1 VSNAI
6 FPILSGEGWPVKR
19 SPKFSTIVLPA
30 ASGQHVR
37 IPNYPFP
44 LPEYEVPF
52 NMLTPADL
60 QTLWGFYQARLGPYD
75 SFLYW
80 DPTDC
85 YTVANAINA
94 GLTVTSY
101 QNLIPGVNG
110 AFPAGDGTT
119 KTFQLYRA
127 LGGTVQPVFDVNG
140 LGAPWSTAGATG
152 PSYIPPMSPPVAVW
166 FVTSGPTYTPVLYD
180 DATYG
185 WTVSVS
191 TANAPGGV
199 LTFAAAPPSGVGIA
213 VDFAY
218 FIRVHFQEDTVAFT
232 NFADGFFEAS
242 SVKFEWS
249 YS

>member
-1 VSNAI
+1 MSNAI

-19 SPKFSTIVLPA
+19 SLKFSTIVSAA
-30 ASGQHVR
+30 ASGQKVR
-37 IPNYPFP
+37 IPNFPFP
-44 LPEYEVPF
+44 MPEYEVPF
-52 NMLTPADL
+52 NMLTPSDL
-60 QTLWGFYQARLGPYD
+60 QTLWGFVQARLGPWD

-94 GLTVTSY
+94 GLTVTSH

-110 AFPAGDGTT
+110 TFPAGDGTT
-119 KTFQLYRA
+119 KEFQLYRS
-127 LGGTVQPVFDVNG
+127 LGGVPQPVFDVNG
-140 LGAPWSTAGATG
+140 LVAPYSTGGATG
-152 PSYIPPMSPPVAVW
+152 PSYIPPMNPSVAVW
-166 FVTSGPTYTPVLYD
+166 FVSGGVYTPV
-180 DATYG
+180 TSG

-191 TANAPGGV
+191 AGNTPGGV
-199 LTFAAAPPSGVGIA
+199 LKFVSAPPSGYGVA

-218 FIRVHFQEDTVAFT
+218 FIRVRFQEDSIAFS
-232 NFADGFFEAS
+232 NFATGFFEAS

>member
-1 VSNAI
+1 V
-6 FPILSGEGWPVKR
+6 LTGEGWPVKR
-19 SPKFSTIVLPA
+19 SLKFSTIVNTA
-30 ASGQHVR
+30 VSGQNVR
-37 IPNYPFP
+37 VPNFPFP

-52 NMLTPADL
+52 NMLNPGDL
-60 QTLWGFYQARLGPYD
+60 QTLWGFVQARLGPWD

-94 GLTVTSY
+94 GRVVTSH

-110 AFPAGDGTT
+110 ATPAGDGTT
-119 KTFQLYRA
+119 KQFQLYRT

-140 LGAPWSTAGATG
+140 LGAPYSTGGATG

-166 FVTSGPTYTPVLYD
+166 LVTGGVYTPVLYN
-180 DATYG
+180 DATYS

-191 TANAPGGV
+191 AANAPGGV
-199 LTFAAAPPSGVGIA
+199 ITFATAPPNGYGVA

-218 FIRVHFQEDTVAFT
+218 FIRVHFMEDAVEFG
-232 NFADGFFEAS
+232 NFAQGFFEAS

-249 YS
+249 FN